1 MTRFW
6 VVELKLLILVVDL
19 DDCTLGKYS
28 CVHAD
33 IVAVDILVKL
43 LVFHKENPVEQFG
56 GEIIEGSTE
65 ADDGET
71 VVTVASPNGAEFIE
85 APPEEKH
92 VGCRARCITPL
103 VVMRSCWSNIML
115 RSCMSEVSWELVM
128 TLGLWNCDDVEFL

>member
-43 LVFHKENPVEQFG
+43 LVFHEEEPVEQFG
-56 GEIIEGSTE
+56 STE
-65 ADDGET
+65 AET
-71 VVTVASPNGAEFIE
+71 VVTVALPTGAEFIE

-103 VVMRSCWSNIML
+103 VVKRSCWSNIML
-115 RSCMSEVSWELVM
+115 RSCMSEVLWELVM
-128 TLGLWNCDDVEFL
+128 TLGLWQSEHCDDVEFL